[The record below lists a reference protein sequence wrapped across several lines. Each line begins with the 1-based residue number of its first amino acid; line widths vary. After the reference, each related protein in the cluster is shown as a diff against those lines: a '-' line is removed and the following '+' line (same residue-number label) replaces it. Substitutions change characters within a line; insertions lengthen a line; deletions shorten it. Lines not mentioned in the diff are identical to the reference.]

1 MDARGFSFS
10 SIGDGA
16 EFHRRQRLIVDCT
29 KDSVRY
35 SRLKSSERLTGWINR
50 LWGGGLR
57 FVTSTKG
64 LVHPNKMDCKLG

>member
-29 KDSVRY
+29 KDSVGY
-35 SRLKSSERLTGWINR
+35 SRLKSSDRLTGWINR
-50 LWGGGLR
+50 LWGNSDLLLVRGG
-57 FVTSTKG
+57 SSQQNG
-64 LVHPNKMDCKLG
+64 LQVGLTG